1 MHFDHGQYAC
11 FVPRMGP
18 GIYRPAKIQG
28 QRAGAGDLANYV
40 GLPSILA
47 PRVENGPRL
56 PELKAP
62 FPDAPCLA
70 RPGNI
75 NGRAGRLFSQG
86 MSKMHGYYDNNSVV
100 AGERIGLNGYANK
113 MRKD

>member
-1 MHFDHGQYAC
+1 
-11 FVPRMGP
+11 MGP
-18 GIYRPAKIQG
+18 GIYRAAKIQG
-28 QRAGAGDLANYV
+28 QHAGAGDLANYV
-40 GLPSILA
+40 GLPTILPPPLENA
-47 PRVENGPRL
+47 PNGPRL
-56 PELKAP
+56 PELTAP

-70 RPGNI
+70 RPRNI
-75 NGRAGRLFSQG
+75 NACAGRLFSQG